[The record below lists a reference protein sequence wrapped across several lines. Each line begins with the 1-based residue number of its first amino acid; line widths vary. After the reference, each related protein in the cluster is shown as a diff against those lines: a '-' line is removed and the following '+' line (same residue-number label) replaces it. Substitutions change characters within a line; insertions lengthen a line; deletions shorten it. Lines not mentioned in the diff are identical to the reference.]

1 MLVSGALRMCATHP
15 PEKMGLINIFLG
27 ILSPQVCL
35 VTLTYTQISAVL
47 AIYLAAVA
55 AASISDTDFTMIY
68 EPAH

>member
-1 MLVSGALRMCATHP
+1 MCATHP
-15 PEKMGLINIFLG
+15 PEEMGLINIFLG
-27 ILSPQVCL
+27 ILSPQVSR

-47 AIYLAAVA
+47 AIYSAVA